1 MGIIKL
7 FGQGIGTAARKGR
20 ILVFLW
26 TIYFLFSLLIIAPFY
41 FLLENQF
48 SRSLLGEKLFGGV
61 EMLWLGDLVYKF
73 QDIPPLLSGC
83 MIGSAVLSLLLLV
96 FLNGGIIGRLAAV
109 EERVTM
115 GNFFGDCGRYFGRL
129 FRVFLLSL
137 VGYIA
142 VFGILSRFIS
152 IPFRI
157 WSKGASSQWTTL
169 ISSSLRLLVLLLLF
183 SVVKMFFDYVKV
195 TLVAE
200 DSRKTVRAT
209 LRNFRFLGRRFFK
222 AWALFL
228 LVGVLFVI
236 STIVYLA
243 VAKAM
248 PKAGI
253 GPLLLFL
260 WQQAYIL
267 VRLWITILFFATE
280 YGFLKS
286 HQLAV

>member
-286 HQLAV
+286 HQPAV

>member
-73 QDIPPLLSGC
+73 QDIPPLLNGC
-83 MIGSAVLSLLLLV
+83 MIGSAVLFLLLLV

>member
-222 AWALFL
+222 ALALFL

>member
-222 AWALFL
+222 ALALFL

-286 HQLAV
+286 HQPAV

>member
-26 TIYFLFSLLIIAPFY
+26 IIYFLFSLLIVAPFY

-48 SRSLLGEKLFGGV
+48 SRSLLGDKLFGGV
-61 EMLWLGDLVYKF
+61 EMIWLGDLVYKF

-83 MIGSAVLSLLLLV
+83 MIGSAVLFLLLLV

-109 EERVTM
+109 EERVTP

-129 FRVFLLSL
+129 FRVLLLSL
-137 VGYIA
+137 VGYLA

-152 IPFRI
+152 IPFRV
-157 WSKGASSQWTTL
+157 WSKGASTQWTTL

-228 LVGVLFVI
+228 LVGLLFVI

-248 PKAGI
+248 PKTGI

-286 HQLAV
+286 HQQAV